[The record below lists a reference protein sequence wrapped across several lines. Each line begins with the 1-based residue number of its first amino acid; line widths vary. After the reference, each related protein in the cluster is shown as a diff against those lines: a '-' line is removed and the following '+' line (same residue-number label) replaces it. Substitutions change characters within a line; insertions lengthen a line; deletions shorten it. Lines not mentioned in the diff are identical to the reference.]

1 MTLHRSTNAVF
12 RSQDVPWLQWAF
24 GVSSYVS
31 LLPGFLIFHL
41 TGSNCSSLHES
52 RQDSENPHMPPP
64 PKIQQHQLGCLQ
76 TQRPHTGRQ
85 GTCAN
90 LRLPEESHGQKRPPE
105 IELLRSGYDLGNL
118 FPGKKSDWTD
128 TAQKW
133 MGCSQPGSFISSY
146 AGEPISES
154 PRGGNQTQMME
165 SASLKST
172 S

>member
-1 MTLHRSTNAVF
+1 MSIWCLQLCLPSSWFLNFPLDWVKLLKSAWKQTRF
-12 RSQDVPWLQWAF
+12 RKS
-24 GVSSYVS
+24 
-31 LLPGFLIFHL
+31 
-41 TGSNCSSLHES
+41 
-52 RQDSENPHMPPP
+52 PHTHPA
-64 PKIQQHQLGCLQ
+64 KIQQHQLGCLQ
-76 TQRPHTGRQ
+76 TQRPHTGWQ

-90 LRLPEESHGQKRPPE
+90 LRLPEESHGQKTPPE

-146 AGEPISES
+146 AGEPMSES
-154 PRGGNQTQMME
+154 SRGGNQTQMME